1 MFPILSDPSS
11 LLLNLMLLTPVVAVP
26 GEPHTSDHL
35 LLLLFIGFC
44 FLLVAA
50 QLLVALRLLA
60 TTIRAVL
67 AEHKTCV
74 TPSADPPGV
83 TQKTKI

>member
-35 LLLLFIGFC
+35 LLLLFIGF
-44 FLLVAA
+44 LLFAGCRATAGRPTAVGHHHQGGAGRA
-50 QLLVALRLLA
+50 QNLRH
-60 TTIRAVL
+60 TER
-67 AEHKTCV
+67 
-74 TPSADPPGV
+74 
-83 TQKTKI
+83 